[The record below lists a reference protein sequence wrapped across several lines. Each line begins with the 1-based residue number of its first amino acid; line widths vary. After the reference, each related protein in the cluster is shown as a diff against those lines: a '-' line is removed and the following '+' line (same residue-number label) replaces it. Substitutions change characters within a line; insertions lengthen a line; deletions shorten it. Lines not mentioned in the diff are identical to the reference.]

1 MNIPYRNA
9 MKNTKDFVLN
19 KNTTYSQG
27 TKIKPSGFWYQINDC
42 GYKHRQVED
51 GVPNWGK
58 YIYKVE
64 IDTSNILVI
73 KNYQDYLKFDRKYGF
88 DKKIK
93 YSKKNSNVSNDNNV
107 SNDSMTW
114 KYIDWKKVAKKYAG
128 FEVKNYDKIK
138 EQLTKDNI
146 KIIYQD
152 ATLNWLELFDFNSG
166 CIWDLEAI
174 NSIKYCCKFSK
185 KLQIENYN
193 KKSRL
198 SKKLSYSKR
207 NTQTIKNSC

>member
-1 MNIPYRNA
+1 
-9 MKNTKDFVLN
+9 MKKTKDFVLN

-27 TKIKPSGFWYQINDC
+27 TKFKPSGFWYQINDC
-42 GYKHRQVED
+42 GYKWGELD
-51 GVPNWGK
+51 WGK

-93 YSKKNSNVSNDNNV
+93 YSKKNSDVSNDINV
-107 SNDSMTW
+107 PNDSMTW

-138 EQLTKDNI
+138 KQLTKDYI
-146 KIIYQD
+146 KNIYQ
-152 ATLNWLELFDFNSG
+152 AGILNWLKLFDFSSG

-174 NSIKYCCKFSK
+174 NFIKYCCKFSK
-185 KLQIENYN
+185 KLQIDSKLIN

-207 NTQTIKNSC
+207 NTYTIKNSC